1 MPADET
7 LDQQPSSLLAMLA
20 ARYPDWTIWYGQAT
34 HHWWALP
41 PRLRSPLP
49 SLPRDA
55 DRFIEATSVKELV
68 ESIEAIRVRRRPM
81 PSPSSPPGGILFG
94 EAQTSR
100 AGRVPAAAWPGRR

>member
-7 LDQQPSSLLAMLA
+7 PDQQPSSLLAMLA

-34 HHWWALP
+34 RHWWALP
-41 PRLRSPLP
+41 PQ
-49 SLPRDA
+49 PRDV

-81 PSPSSPPGGILFG
+81 PTQSPPPGGILFG